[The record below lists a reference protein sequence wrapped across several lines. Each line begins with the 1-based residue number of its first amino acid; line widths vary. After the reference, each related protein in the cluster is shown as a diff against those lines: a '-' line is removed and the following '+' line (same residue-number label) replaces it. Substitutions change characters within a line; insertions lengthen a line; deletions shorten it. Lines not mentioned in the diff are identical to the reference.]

1 MNWHIVLRCTKMFV
15 KIQEHEGSICYEP
28 GLIFIQTWLGMLS
41 KLLFREKNQNRP
53 FIARSVSNKQQKD
66 YAVLSEVQI

>member
-28 GLIFIQTWLGMLS
+28 GLIFIQTWLGTLS
-41 KLLFREKNQNRP
+41 KHLFQEKNQNRP
-53 FIARSVSNKQQKD
+53 FIARSVSNKQ
-66 YAVLSEVQI
+66 